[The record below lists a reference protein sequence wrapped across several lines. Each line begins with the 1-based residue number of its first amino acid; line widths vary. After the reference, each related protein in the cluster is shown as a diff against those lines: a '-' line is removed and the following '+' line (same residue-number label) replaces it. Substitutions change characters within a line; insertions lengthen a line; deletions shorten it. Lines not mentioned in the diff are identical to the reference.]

1 MVLVWKCLATMG
13 SYASSHPLTT
23 HLHLKQAFRL
33 AKTLQQECAEIA
45 RLNQNKTYWDLS
57 HRACVIA
64 WLKAC
69 VLYVA
74 NGMKWEHAIGDFIR
88 WSLHYDLWC
97 KMQFFGEA
105 IEKANNGDDSRIGKR
120 GPQNLLELL
129 PDEFTLDDA
138 KRVRQQQG
146 LDNEDNH
153 PIKMIRTWMNR
164 GYVIQNTEYSYKKND
179 KSKKSPAYN

>member
-1 MVLVWKCLATMG
+1 
-13 SYASSHPLTT
+13 
-23 HLHLKQAFRL
+23 
-33 AKTLQQECAEIA
+33 
-45 RLNQNKTYWDLS
+45 
-57 HRACVIA
+57 
-64 WLKAC
+64 
-69 VLYVA
+69 
-74 NGMKWEHAIGDFIR
+74 
-88 WSLHYDLWC
+88 
-97 KMQFFGEA
+97 MQFFGEA

-164 GYVIQNTEYSYKKND
+164 GYVIQNTEYSFKKND